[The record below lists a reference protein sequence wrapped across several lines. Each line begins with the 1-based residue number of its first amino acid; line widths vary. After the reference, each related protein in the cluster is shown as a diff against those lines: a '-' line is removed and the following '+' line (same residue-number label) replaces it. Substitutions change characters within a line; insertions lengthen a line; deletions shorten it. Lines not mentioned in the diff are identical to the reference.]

1 MNKGR
6 ATCEVL
12 KGIRLQIAR
21 ENCIDYQIDECKF
34 EGNCSGTCPKCEAD
48 IRFLE
53 RELLKQN
60 KLGKAVVIAGLS
72 VGLLGGLTG
81 CGHENHIKSIT
92 PISKEKQNQEIKTI
106 DTLSLQKRSNKKDKK
121 DVILFTVTNVLS
133 FKEFDSYIFED
144 TSEAYNNV
152 IGGII
157 ETEIDS
163 TSYRFVEQMP
173 EFPGG
178 NDSLLIYLKNNIQY
192 PENCKKDS
200 ISGVVLIEFIIEKD
214 GSVTNVKPIVKAVP
228 ELDAEAVRVIENM
241 PKWKPG
247 KQQGKPVRVSMQIP
261 IRFSIQ

>member
-53 RELLKQN
+53 RELVKQN

-81 CGHENHIKSIT
+81 CGHENHIKSNT

-121 DVILFTVTNVLS
+121 DVILFTVTNGLS
-133 FKEFDSYIFED
+133 FKEFDSYIFEE

-173 EFPGG
+173 VFPGG
-178 NDSLLIYLKNNIQY
+178 TDSLQLYL
-192 PENCKKDS
+192 
-200 ISGVVLIEFIIEKD
+200 
-214 GSVTNVKPIVKAVP
+214 
-228 ELDAEAVRVIENM
+228 
-241 PKWKPG
+241 
-247 KQQGKPVRVSMQIP
+247 
-261 IRFSIQ
+261 